1 MANKLPRFKCPGC
14 ERDVAGRS
22 TGRVGYAALADHKVE
37 RRALVLC
44 PWSESHVPLSDAR
57 AFQDELPEDAGVP
70 VIPEQG
76 IERLPLF

>member
-22 TGRVGYAALADHKVE
+22 TERIGYASLADHKVE
-37 RRALVLC
+37 RRALILC
-44 PWSESHVPLSDAR
+44 AWSESHVPLKDAV
-57 AFQDELPEDAGVP
+57 AWQEELPEDRETPGV
-70 VIPEQG
+70 PEQG